1 MKLPL
6 RLPVV
11 VCMAALCLPVGA
23 ASGSEA
29 PVRTEE
35 AAAGS
40 VPAAAT
46 SAIIPGPLRS
56 FLRMAAISQKIAPE
70 EVVPLLARNVV
81 MEGYRGAQNDS
92 GKPTE
97 FLILLNRYLKQA
109 RALEAL
115 AGPSDVI
122 HVTDCESAKPLLAVL
137 GYRLRGD
144 CGKDTLLETADPEK
158 AFLTIDSGFPLSD
171 LEDGLREGKPFAYTY
186 PSTTVPVLFSRSD
199 WTSTDKF
206 DPRSEVVDALMRDP
220 ALARLY
226 WALARM
232 DEETRTSLRQ
242 SPGIAKLLPYAPVLD
257 FYGSQIT
264 IRGGRVTVPGGE
276 RAEAAWKELVGAS
289 PEDPSEF
296 VLRLLS
302 KDKGWVAAYY
312 DSLSRINEK
321 QQAYFTEPERL
332 GRFYRALHGRNNSMS
347 AARPVF
353 RPDPGLLLL
362 MTRLPLNAAGQ
373 PEIPGGIE
381 VWRSVLRPKTDSP
394 LVKEWARR
402 ARRISNPDDLVEAL
416 SGLSRVTTEGGPLQV
431 FLAVSEIDRNRPQS
445 QKLNAA
451 TVRLL
456 ADHYAAYSDQYL
468 IFSEFG
474 GLDNASIARFL
485 SVADGLD
492 RITNRAVRAN
502 AVGLLQ
508 ANLGLWQI
516 LARQQEIP
524 ESRWNESWQKVLAPF
539 DKIVSSAQL
548 FDAARA
554 SLGEVLRGAGQRSDL
569 SQDEIL
575 DLLAG
580 PRQDSPGAE
589 QVRQDLASRMRG
601 VLEGQRLVSLD
612 SLFTLGDGLRQMAQ
626 GKAAGESLMPLAET
640 LKEFEMPRPLFTT
653 SERSEWAS
661 WLYNNRHSEL
671 QTRTDLTKVISSS
684 HSPEELAGARG
695 QLTPFLR
702 DTLVGFNYAYYE
714 PPGAQMLHNNPLL
727 VRSHD
732 FLGDTIMAGDQAW
745 KTPRLFG
752 AGLSAGRG
760 AHLVGSLADLPYV
773 LAEIEEDFIVPEN
786 TQALIWKELVPT
798 VLSSAV
804 LPRWW
809 RVTRNE
815 LHAAALY
822 QRAGEE
828 LLDAA
833 PAHADLPPKVLGILA
848 DRMLPR
854 NLARLGRA
862 LRAGKLQ
869 QGLREVTPSDLF
881 YLTAEFRRR
890 YPGETADWGAA
901 GKELDSLIAADPEH
915 TSWTRLSEDFGVPHP
930 ALAQNN
936 GRELLNI
943 RPFPAFMGYASRL
956 LAESWDSSNLYWARL
971 ADEQGYSP
979 AMLNRLVPQLTRRM
993 VEKIFATDFED
1004 WPAVLR
1010 AMQETG
1016 EEFRHGK
1023 MAGLASS
1030 AAMTQP

>member
-6 RLPVV
+6 RLPIV
-11 VCMAALCLPVGA
+11 VCIAALCMHGKA
-23 ASGSEA
+23 AAGSEA
-29 PVRTEE
+29 PAKTEE

-56 FLRMAAISQKIAPE
+56 FLRMAAISQKITPE

-81 MEGYRGAQNDS
+81 MEGYRGWQTDS

-97 FLILLNRYLKQA
+97 FLILLNRYLHQA
-109 RALEAL
+109 RALQAL
-115 AGPSDVI
+115 AGPGGTIRVS
-122 HVTDCESAKPLLAVL
+122 DCESSKPLLAVL

-144 CGKDTLLETADPEK
+144 CGKDTLLETDDAER

-171 LEDGLREGKPFAYTY
+171 LEDDLREGKPFAYTY

-220 ALARLY
+220 ELARLY

-242 SPGIAKLLPYAPVLD
+242 SPGLTKLLPHASVLD

-264 IRGGRVTVPGGE
+264 IREGRVMVPGGE
-276 RAEAAWKELVGAS
+276 SAEAAWKELVGAG
-289 PEDPSEF
+289 PEAPAEF
-296 VLRLLS
+296 VLRLLN
-302 KDKGWVAAYY
+302 KDKGWLAAYY
-312 DSLSRINEK
+312 DALSRISKK
-321 QQAYFTEPERL
+321 QQAYFSEPQRL
-332 GRFYRALHGRNNSMS
+332 GRFYRALRGRNNSVN

-362 MTRLPLNAAGQ
+362 MTRLPLDEGGE

-381 VWRSVLRPKTDSP
+381 VWRSVLRRKSESP
-394 LVKEWARR
+394 LVKQWARR
-402 ARRISNPDDLVEAL
+402 AGRMSTADELVEAL
-416 SGLSRVTTEGGPLQV
+416 VGLSRVTTEGSPLQV
-431 FLAVSEIDRNRPQS
+431 FLAISEIDRNRS
-445 QKLNAA
+445 GNQKLNAA

-456 ADHYAAYSDQYL
+456 ADHYAEYSDQYL
-468 IFSEFG
+468 MFSEFQD
-474 GLDNASIARFL
+474 LDNASIARFL
-485 SVADGLD
+485 SVGDGLD
-492 RITNRAVRAN
+492 RIANRAVRAN

-524 ESRWNESWQKVLAPF
+524 AGRWNESWQKALAPF
-539 DKIVSSAQL
+539 SKISSSAQL
-548 FDAARA
+548 FDAGRA
-554 SLGEVLRGAGQRSDL
+554 SLGEVLRAAGQRPNL

-575 DLLAG
+575 NLLAG
-580 PRQDSPGAE
+580 PRQDSPGGE
-589 QVRQDLASRMRG
+589 QVRQELANRMRA
-601 VLEGQRLVSLD
+601 VLEGQRLMSLD
-612 SLFTLGDGLRQMAQ
+612 SLFALGDGLQQMAE
-626 GKAAGESLMPLAET
+626 GRAVGESLMPLAET

-671 QTRTDLTKVISSS
+671 QTRTDLTKVISSA

-702 DTLVGFNYAYYE
+702 DTLVGINYAYYE

-727 VRSHD
+727 VRAHD
-732 FLGDTIMAGDQAW
+732 FLGDTIMTGDQAW
-745 KTPRLFG
+745 RTPRLFG

-815 LHAAALY
+815 LHAASLY

-828 LLDAA
+828 LLEAA
-833 PAHADLPPKVLGILA
+833 SGNAELQPNVLGILA

-854 NLARLGRA
+854 NLARLGHA
-862 LRAGKLQ
+862 LRSGRLQ
-869 QGLREVTPSDLF
+869 ERLGDVTPSDLF

-890 YPGETADWGAA
+890 FPADTAYWGAA

-915 TSWTRLSEDFGVPHP
+915 TSWARLSEDFGVPHP
-930 ALAQNN
+930 ALAQSN

-979 AMLNRLVPQLTRRM
+979 VMLNRLVPQLTRRM

-1023 MAGLASS
+1023 MATLTSS
-1030 AAMTQP
+1030 AAVAQR